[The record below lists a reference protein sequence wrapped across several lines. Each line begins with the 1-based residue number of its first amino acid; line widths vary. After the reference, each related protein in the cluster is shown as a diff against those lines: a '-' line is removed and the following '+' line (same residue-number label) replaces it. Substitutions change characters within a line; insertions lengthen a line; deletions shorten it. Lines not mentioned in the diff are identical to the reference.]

1 MARTLDNVNGNTASG
16 SYVFSGT
23 TDFTGG
29 TVILPTNQKI
39 NAAVST
45 RTPTAVNA
53 TATLTA
59 AQVATGYITSTSAAA
74 VTMTLPTGT
83 LLGTQLG
90 AVQGSVFE
98 LYIDNTAGANTV
110 TMAVAVNGIKSDAA
124 ATTAASFG
132 QLTVASGVTGQAR
145 FTLMFSSATAYTFT
159 RTA

>member
-1 MARTLDNVNGNTASG
+1 MATPNGLN
-16 SYVFSGT
+16 
-23 TDFTGG
+23 
-29 TVILPTNQKI
+29 PTFDHPYMD
-39 NAAVST
+39 
-45 RTPTAVNA
+45 TPIVTHTPQAVNV

-59 AQVATGYITSTSAAA
+59 GQVKSGYITSTSAAA

-83 LLGTQLG
+83 LLGAELN
-90 AVQGSVFE
+90 AVRGTIHE

-110 TMAVAVNGIKSDAA
+110 TVAVATNGILSDAA

-145 FTLMFSSATAYTFT
+145 FTLMFSSPTAYTFT